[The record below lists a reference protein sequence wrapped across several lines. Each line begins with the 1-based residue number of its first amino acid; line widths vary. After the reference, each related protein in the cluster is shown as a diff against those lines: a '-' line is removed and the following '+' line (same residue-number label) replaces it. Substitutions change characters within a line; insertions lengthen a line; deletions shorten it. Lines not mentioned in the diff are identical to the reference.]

1 VRFSRG
7 PRRLG
12 LLLSGLLTTACLGN
26 TTDAAVPETVCG
38 TPIAPGLVRPLLAST
53 EDLDEYSRVERREPI
68 SAPCTL
74 RAEGE
79 QVMVLFF
86 YWTDGAPKV
95 TEPDYDTSGFQVLT
109 ETRPVDLGDGAVVG
123 KNGAVVT
130 TPCRTAE
137 GGKHFTLK
145 LYLPQVAPPDP
156 GHRADIERFM
166 RAYFP
171 ATVKTLDCR

>member
-1 VRFSRG
+1 MAGV
-7 PRRLG
+7 
-12 LLLSGLLTTACLGN
+12 LTASCTGDGKGTGALD
-26 TTDAAVPETVCG
+26 TLCG
-38 TPIAPGLVRPLLAST
+38 TRVDAGLVRPLLPT
-53 EDLDEYSRVERREPI
+53 TDDLDEDSRVERRNPV
-68 SAPCTL
+68 SAPCVL
-74 RAEGE
+74 LAEGAE
-79 QVMVLFF
+79 VMVLFF